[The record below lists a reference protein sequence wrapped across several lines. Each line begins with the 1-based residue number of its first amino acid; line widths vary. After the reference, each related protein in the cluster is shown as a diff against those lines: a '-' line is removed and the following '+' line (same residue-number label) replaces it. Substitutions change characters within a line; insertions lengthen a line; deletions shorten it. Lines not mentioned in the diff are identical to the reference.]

1 MLPLLIGALILS
13 WPLVNE
19 LALEPLE
26 ADLVPIG
33 TVPADPQHYLKTVRF
48 RGTITRITSCLFRVA
63 AERLM
68 PICLCSKTRQEALK
82 SMITVVCR
90 GKEIGLSDLGPA
102 SGPDRRMNLRYHNSY
117 VSNPRA

>member
-1 MLPLLIGALILS
+1 MLPLLICALILS

-48 RGTITRITSCLFRVA
+48 RGTITRITILPLQGSCGTIDAYLFVF
-63 AERLM
+63 EDETGS
-68 PICLCSKTRQEALK
+68 IEVYDNGS
-82 SMITVVCR
+82 V
-90 GKEIGLSDLGPA
+90 
-102 SGPDRRMNLRYHNSY
+102 
-117 VSNPRA
+117 